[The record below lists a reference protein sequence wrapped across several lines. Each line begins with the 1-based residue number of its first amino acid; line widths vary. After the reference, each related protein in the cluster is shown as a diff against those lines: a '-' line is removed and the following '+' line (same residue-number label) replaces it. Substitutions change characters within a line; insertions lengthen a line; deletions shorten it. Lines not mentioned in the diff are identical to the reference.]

1 MNVLLKSI
9 SEYSSLLLFI
19 ATLILAVITY
29 FYLRETKLIR
39 KVAESSFRIET
50 SPKVFLENITCVT
63 KLNLS
68 KKEIEVTAVFQ
79 IKNVGKTEAKDFVAE
94 YTLSSGKMKMEDKIG
109 PIPYLFPSQGVHYET
124 KMLGVGLNEKNL
136 AVAKESIDTKKALV
150 VPKDFG
156 QPIFLDLNLRYLDHE
171 GKEQNLPY
179 KCKYTFHTNSWV
191 FIVE

>member
-39 KVAESSFRIET
+39 EVAERTFRIET
-50 SPKVFLENITCVT
+50 SPKVFLGNITCVT
-63 KLNLS
+63 KLNVP

-79 IKNVGKTEAKDFVAE
+79 IKNVGKTEARNFQAV
-94 YTLSSGKMKMEDKIG
+94 YTLSSGKMKKEDKIG
-109 PIPYLFPSQGVHYET
+109 PIPYLFPSQGVRYST
-124 KMLGVGLNEKNL
+124 KMLSVRLNDKNF
-136 AVAKESIDTKKALV
+136 AIAKEAMDTKKPLV

-179 KCKYTFHTNSWV
+179 KCEYVFPNSWV

>member
-1 MNVLLKSI
+1 MNVLLKCI

-39 KVAESSFRIET
+39 KVAERSFTIET
-50 SPKVFLENITCVT
+50 SPKVFLENIMSIPR
-63 KLNLS
+63 LDYD
-68 KKEIEVTAVFQ
+68 KKEIEVKALIQ

-94 YTLSSGKMKMEDKIG
+94 YTLSSGKMNIEDKIG

-124 KMLGVGLNEKNL
+124 KMLGVTLNEKNL
-136 AVAKESIDTKKALV
+136 AVAKEAMDTKKALV

-156 QPIFLDLNLRYLDHE
+156 EPIFLDLNLRYLDHE

-179 KCKYTFHTNSWV
+179 KCKYIFHTNSWV
-191 FIVE
+191 FIVD